1 MSLARCDGSVEV
13 NLTGKRILVTGGG
26 SGIGL
31 ELARRLAQ
39 ANTVVIA
46 GRDEAKLERARVETP
61 SLHARRLDVTSE
73 TEARQALEWFASEFG
88 GLDLL
93 VNNAGV
99 AGSDPFTSPEAAIST
114 VRDIEINLGGVVRMT
129 RLALP
134 LLEASEEAGV
144 LFISSGM
151 ALAASPRAP
160 VYAATKAAVH
170 SLARSLRADLGPKG
184 VRVFEVLPPMV
195 DTELR
200 RGLDVPKIPV
210 STVVD
215 STLDGLRRD
224 RQEIRIGRVKALAV
238 AARIAPSIADRLA
251 ARSLTPR

>member
-1 MSLARCDGSVEV
+1 MKLR
-13 NLTGKRILVTGGG
+13 GKRVLVTGGG

-46 GRDEAKLERARVETP
+46 GRDEAKLERAHEETP
-61 SLHARRLDVTSE
+61 ALRTRRLDVTSE
-73 TEARQALEWFASEFG
+73 VEAREALAWVESEIG

-99 AGSDPFTSPEAAIST
+99 AGTHPLAAAEAAEST
-114 VRDIEINLGGVVRMT
+114 AHEVDINLGGVVRMT

-134 LLEASEEAGV
+134 LLQSSGEAGV
-144 LFISSGM
+144 LFVSSGM
-151 ALAASPRAP
+151 ALAAVPGAP

-170 SLARSLRADLGPKG
+170 SLARSLRAELAAQGI
-184 VRVFEVLPPMV
+184 RVYELLPPMV

-200 RGLDVPKIPV
+200 PDLDVPRIPV
-210 STVVD
+210 SEVVD
-215 STLDGLRRD
+215 AALDGLGRNRE
-224 RQEIRIGRVKALAV
+224 EIPVGRVKWLRV
-238 AARIAPSIADRLA
+238 AARLSPALADRLA

>member
-1 MSLARCDGSVEV
+1 M
-13 NLTGKRILVTGGG
+13 NLRGKRILVTGGS

-46 GRDEAKLERARVETP
+46 GRDEAKLERANAETP
-61 SLHARRLDVTSE
+61 SLHTRRLDVASE
-73 TEARQALEWFASEFG
+73 DEATEALAWLGSEFG

-93 VNNAGV
+93 VNSAGV
-99 AGSDPFTSPEAAIST
+99 AGSHPLATPEAAVST
-114 VRDIEINLGGVVRMT
+114 VRAIEINLGGVVRMT
-129 RLALP
+129 RLSLP
-134 LLEASEEAGV
+134 LLETSGDGGL

-151 ALAASPRAP
+151 ALAAAPGAP

-170 SLARSLRADLGPKG
+170 SLARSLRAELRPKG
-184 VRVFEVLPPMV
+184 IRVFEVLPPMV

-210 STVVD
+210 SAVVD
-215 STLDGLRRD
+215 AILDGMRRD
-224 RQEIRIGRVKALAV
+224 REEIRVGRVKLLAV
-238 AARIAPSIADRLA
+238 AARIAPSVADRLA